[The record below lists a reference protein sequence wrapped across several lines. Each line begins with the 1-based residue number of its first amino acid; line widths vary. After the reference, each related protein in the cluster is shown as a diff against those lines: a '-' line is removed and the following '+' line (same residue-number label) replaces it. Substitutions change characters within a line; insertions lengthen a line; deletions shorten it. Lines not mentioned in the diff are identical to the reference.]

1 MKQSAEKFVPCSL
14 TDNWK
19 RNKQNCVSVF
29 KDLQDQAIVDRSFF
43 PIPFWHLSVPKDE
56 SLVKVMK
63 VWGHC
68 DDSSW
73 ITGGDRQ
80 HHEMGV
86 PGMLPAVRLVL
97 GQVYK
102 LVRQPCSTM
111 LPVTQHYVACIMTFG
126 IRKRLFSTSLAQ
138 PRQHWSNFENV

>member
-1 MKQSAEKFVPCSL
+1 MKQIAEKFVPCSL

-19 RNKQNCVSVF
+19 QNWVSIF
-29 KDLQDQAIVDRSFF
+29 KDLQDQALVDRSFLS
-43 PIPFWHLSVPKDE
+43 IPFLHLSAPKDE

-73 ITGGDRQ
+73 ITGDDGQ

-102 LVRQPCSTM
+102 LVR
-111 LPVTQHYVACIMTFG
+111 
-126 IRKRLFSTSLAQ
+126 
-138 PRQHWSNFENV
+138 